1 MSDIDNTDRI
11 ERQYTDFPYPA
22 PIEDILGSLERGYRQ
37 GSFPDE
43 LWPKLFPEKNYRE
56 DLNVL
61 IAGCGTNQAIAHALK
76 FPNSQHYAID
86 VSEKSLE
93 HVANSIKKYDIKN
106 LEFEKK
112 DICELEGKN
121 EFDYVVSTGVIHHT
135 KDPQNSLSKLVE
147 VTKQDGAL
155 FIMVYASYL
164 RVGIYYLQDAFKYLN
179 LKANNEGIAVAKNLI
194 DLLPK
199 YHYAHNYIE
208 VINNSL
214 GTKDLTF
221 DAGFID
227 TFFNARDKAYDIFGL
242 KDLID
247 KAGAY
252 LQCWDDNAFYYRSL
266 FNFPPNGTLEQTF
279 NSLDPWELADFTQK
293 MSPNNGKF
301 GFTLRK
307 ESKYEHRFFDML
319 DVSPETYVSPYRLT
333 NLEKPDFISNDGG
346 AIGRNDVKIKLDVVE
361 RVIWDNLDNKIKD
374 ILNKSNAQLLK
385 HGIEK
390 ELSFELLR
398 EILHRYWRNGYAN
411 FSEST

>member
-1 MSDIDNTDRI
+1 M
-11 ERQYTDFPYPA
+11 
-22 PIEDILGSLERGYRQ
+22 
-37 GSFPDE
+37 
-43 LWPKLFPEKNYRE
+43 
-56 DLNVL
+56 
-61 IAGCGTNQAIAHALK
+61 
-76 FPNSQHYAID
+76 
-86 VSEKSLE
+86 
-93 HVANSIKKYDIKN
+93 
-106 LEFEKK
+106 
-112 DICELEGKN
+112 
-121 EFDYVVSTGVIHHT
+121 
-135 KDPQNSLSKLVE
+135 E

-194 DLLPK
+194 ELLPK
-199 YHYAHNYIE
+199 YHYAHNYIKA
-208 VINNSL
+208 INNSL

-221 DAGFID
+221 DAGIID

-247 KAGAY
+247 KASAY